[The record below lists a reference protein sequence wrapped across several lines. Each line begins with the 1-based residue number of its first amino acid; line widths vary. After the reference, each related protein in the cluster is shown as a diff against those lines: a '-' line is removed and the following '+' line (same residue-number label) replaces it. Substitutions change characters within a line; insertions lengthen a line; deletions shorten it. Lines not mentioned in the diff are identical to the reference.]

1 MQKGLLDTMNTIGR
15 YRILGMLG
23 KGGTGRVY
31 KVLIPEI
38 DSIVALKWLW
48 PNPFLAD
55 LMGMDRLREMFLA
68 EARIMAGFRHPN
80 LLSVWDYGV
89 ERERPYYTMEYLCDN
104 VGLWIG
110 EHVEVER
117 PTRPLP
123 VDMALR
129 IARETLCGLARMH
142 ADGWIHRDIKPFN
155 LLLTNERSVKIADF
169 GLSATR
175 GGKSVHH
182 PENLKIGSPYY
193 AAPEQENDPASVQFT
208 ADLYS
213 VGVTFYRMLTG
224 RLPHF
229 PLNPI
234 ETLRPELDGTWNTF
248 FRTSLAHHPRE
259 RFQTAAD
266 MTEAIL
272 GLQQEWERQKERI
285 CRLEPEPRLDFRVTE
300 PTEASTLRSRP
311 RKIGFS
317 EARTDLGL
325 DDWWRPLKRAA
336 ADWEVLDETLVLD
349 RRNRRVWERS
359 GSAYPENVR
368 QALARIE
375 GMNRCR
381 YGGIDSWRL
390 PTVDE
395 LITLVE
401 PPSGF
406 EHFCAPPVFDP
417 LQKRLWSSDRK
428 SATAFWFVSLD
439 MGFVGWL
446 DNTGYAYS
454 RAVAAA

>member
-1 MQKGLLDTMNTIGR
+1 MNAIGR

-23 KGGTGRVY
+23 KGGTSRVY

-38 DSIVALKWLW
+38 EAIVALKWLW

-89 ERERPYYTMEYLCDN
+89 EQDRPYYTMEYLCDN

-129 IARETLCGLARMH
+129 ISLETLAGLARMH
-142 ADGWIHRDIKPFN
+142 ASGWIHRDIKPFN
-155 LLLTNERSVKIADF
+155 LLLTDERSVRIADF
-169 GLSATR
+169 GLSAVR
-175 GGKSVHH
+175 GEKAGHR

-193 AAPEQENDPASVQFT
+193 AAPEQEEDPDHVSFS

-213 VGVTFYRMLTG
+213 VGITLYRMLTG
-224 RLPHF
+224 NLPTF
-229 PLNPI
+229 PLKTI
-234 ETLRPELDGTWNTF
+234 ETACPDLDGAWDVF
-248 FRTSLAHHPRE
+248 FRTALAAHPAN
-259 RFQTAAD
+259 RFQRATD
-266 MTEAIL
+266 MTDALHELQEA
-272 GLQQEWERQKERI
+272 WDRRKERI
-285 CRLEPEPRLDFRVTE
+285 CRLEPERRPAPWVGE
-300 PTEASTLRSRP
+300 PSEAFPLRSRP
-311 RKIGFS
+311 GKIGFS
-317 EARTDLGL
+317 EARTFFGL
-325 DDWWRPLKRAA
+325 DELWRPLKRSA
-336 ADWEVLDETLVLD
+336 ADWEVLDGERVLD
-349 RRNRRVWERS
+349 RRNRRIWERS
-359 GSAYPENVR
+359 GSVYPQNVR
-368 QALARIE
+368 QALERIDR
-375 GMNRCR
+375 MNRDR

-395 LITLVE
+395 LLTLID
-401 PPSGF
+401 PPSRF

-417 LQKRLWSSDRK
+417 LQKRLWSCDRK

-439 MGFVGWL
+439 IGFVGWI
-446 DNTGYAYS
+446 DTTGYAYS
-454 RAVAAA
+454 RAVAEN